1 MFLVNCLFFR
11 NFAGIRLANM
21 CITNMSI
28 RCNIARLIALLWGVW
43 MAGAVYAAPY
53 RTRAMQPGI
62 RTLRVQY
69 VESQSLRRPF
79 LVLGD
84 DADAIDGSDPGNTL
98 EVSFDE
104 MSHDVRQY
112 SYTVRHLNKDWTP
125 SDLSSYEYLRGF
137 TTADITDY
145 ELSVN
150 TQQAYTHYSL
160 TFPNSDMQL
169 LASGNYAL
177 SIYEDG
183 DMEKEVACVCFSV
196 VEPIAGIRAQVR
208 SNTDIEFDGRYQQ
221 LDVDVETARLEVKDP
236 SLVTVA
242 VRQNGRLD
250 NQVMLN
256 TPTFVEPNRLR
267 YINQKSLI
275 FEGGNEFR
283 HFDAYSTYY
292 AGYHVDRI
300 RYAQGEYHAVLDVD
314 EVRGTMAKESGREG
328 LGYLTEYDTNGQWRI
343 NAEKTDE
350 PDVDAEYMWV
360 HFCLPVRYPVT
371 GGNVYVG
378 GGLFY
383 DQFGMDNLMQ
393 YDADAQC
400 YYLYAYLK
408 QGAYDYMYYVSSDSG
423 TPATLLPVEGSH
435 WQTKNEYTIYVYYR
449 PFGGRYD
456 RLVGLQVTD

>member
-1 MFLVNCLFFR
+1 
-11 NFAGIRLANM
+11 
-21 CITNMSI
+21 
-28 RCNIARLIALLWGVW
+28 
-43 MAGAVYAAPY
+43 
-53 RTRAMQPGI
+53 
-62 RTLRVQY
+62 
-69 VESQSLRRPF
+69 
-79 LVLGD
+79 
-84 DADAIDGSDPGNTL
+84 
-98 EVSFDE
+98 

-292 AGYHVDRI
+292 AGYHLSLI
-300 RYAQGEYHAVLDVD
+300 H
-314 EVRGTMAKESGREG
+314 
-328 LGYLTEYDTNGQWRI
+328 I
-343 NAEKTDE
+343 
-350 PDVDAEYMWV
+350 
-360 HFCLPVRYPVT
+360 
-371 GGNVYVG
+371 
-378 GGLFY
+378 
-383 DQFGMDNLMQ
+383 
-393 YDADAQC
+393 
-400 YYLYAYLK
+400 
-408 QGAYDYMYYVSSDSG
+408 
-423 TPATLLPVEGSH
+423 
-435 WQTKNEYTIYVYYR
+435 
-449 PFGGRYD
+449 
-456 RLVGLQVTD
+456 